1 MLDAVIRNALR
12 YRLVTIVLA
21 LVVLVY
27 GGLTLWRLP
36 IDVFPDLNRPRV
48 TVMTEA
54 PGLAPEEVE
63 TLVTFPLESVLN
75 GATGVQTVRS
85 ASGVGLSVIQ
95 VEFAWGTDI
104 YVDRQIVAEKIAV
117 ALDRLP
123 KGVRPQLAPISSIMG
138 QVMHVGMWSEG
149 GATPPM
155 EVRTLAD
162 WVVRQRLL
170 TIPGVAQV
178 VTMGGGRRQFQ
189 VLVNP
194 ESLVK
199 YGLTLAE
206 VERAVQASN
215 SNATGGYLN
224 QGGNELL
231 VRALG
236 RIQGVGDLES
246 VVVKSSGDR
255 PVVLSQV
262 ARVAEELRK
271 WSELAL
277 VGGGPV
283 DLLVWPESLAGTG
296 WREEPDLQTAIQAV
310 RRMGARALL
319 AGSLDVRGPD
329 TFNCAVLFQGPEG
342 KFPQVYDKTHLVVM
356 GEYVPLADFLP
367 WLRKLVPPG
376 GDLTA
381 GTASGLLGLDPP
393 GVRIAPLICFE
404 DSVPRVVRRAAQ
416 KLPHLLVNLTN
427 DAWFGASAG
436 SRQHLENA
444 RLRAVETRLPLL
456 RATNDGVTAL
466 INPRGVIT
474 AEVRDP
480 VTGSIREPG
489 FFRGELELAEPR
501 ATWYTRWGEWPVWIS
516 LACVGLGLW
525 SRREAA

>member
-1 MLDAVIRNALR
+1 MRRVRNL
-12 YRLVTIVLA
+12 LGIPVTGWLCA
-21 LVVLVY
+21 
-27 GGLTLWRLP
+27 GGSGLILTLGFAPFSQPVAGWIGLIPLAYYGQRQQ
-36 IDVFPDLNRPRV
+36 PDLRDSFLLGWFF
-48 TVMTEA
+48 
-54 PGLAPEEVE
+54 GLSHFL
-63 TLVTFPLESVLN
+63 TSLSWL
-75 GATGVQTVRS
+75 QTVTLSGWAVLS
-85 ASGVGLSVIQ
+85 AYLAIYPALWFVLWVRLAGSDPDRMTSGGNIRHAFL
-95 VEFAWGTDI
+95 
-104 YVDRQIVAEKIAV
+104 
-117 ALDRLP
+117 
-123 KGVRPQLAPISSIMG
+123 
-138 QVMHVGMWSEG
+138 
-149 GATPPM
+149 GAS
-155 EVRTLAD
+155 A
-162 WVVRQRLL
+162 WVVTEWLRGVVFSGFGWNSLGVSQGDLL
-170 TIPGVAQV
+170 LVAQV
-178 VTMGGGRRQFQ
+178 ADLGG
-189 VLVNP
+189 VL
-194 ESLVK
+194 LVSWVVAFA
-199 YGLTLAE
+199 GLTLALTA
-206 VERAVQASN
+206 RRF
-215 SNATGGYLN
+215 
-224 QGGNELL
+224 ELEI
-231 VRALG
+231 RGSQKWRPRWDFTAG
-236 RIQGVGDLES
+236 
-246 VVVKSSGDR
+246 VVVVGVTMVYGAR
-255 PVVLSQV
+255 TLLRPLPEPVVTLKYAAIQPSVPQDPWRSAKV
-262 ARVAEELRK
+262 SRVAEELRK

-296 WREEPDLQTAIQAV
+296 WREEPDLQSAIQAV

-319 AGSLDVRGPD
+319 TGSLDVRGPD

-342 KFPQVYDKTHLVVM
+342 KYPQVYDKTHLVVM

-381 GTASGLLGLDPP
+381 GTVPGLLELNSP
-393 GVRIAPLICFE
+393 GVRMASLICFE
-404 DSVPRVVRRAAQ
+404 DSVSRVVRRAAQ